1 MKVYQINYDLRKQRN
16 YDALYQKI
24 KSYDDWC
31 HPLESCW
38 IVVTAKT
45 AVQIRDELRS
55 VIDSDDGLLVT
66 RLNGEAAWHKLN
78 FDTNSQVTKWLR
90 KNLSSAT

>member
-24 KSYDDWC
+24 KAYGKWC

-38 IVVTAKT
+38 MVVTEKS
-45 AVQIRDELRS
+45 AVQIRDELLS
-55 VIDSDDGLLVT
+55 AMDSDDGLLVT
-66 RLNGEAAWHKLN
+66 RLKGEAAWRKLN
-78 FDTNSQVTKWLR
+78 SNTKMTNWL
-90 KNLSSAT
+90 KNNLSRAT

>member
-24 KSYDDWC
+24 KAYGAWC

-38 IVVTAKT
+38 IVASHKT
-45 AVQIRDELRS
+45 AVEIRDDLGTA
-55 VIDSDDGLLVT
+55 IDNDDGLLIT
-66 RLNGEAAWHKLN
+66 RLQGEAAWYNLDDKG
-78 FDTNSQVTKWLR
+78 SQVVANWL
-90 KNLSSAT
+90 KSNLGSAT

>member
-38 IVVTAKT
+38 IVVTSKT
-45 AVQIRDELRS
+45 EFGVTE
-55 VIDSDDGLLVT
+55 VVLLFF
-66 RLNGEAAWHKLN
+66 G
-78 FDTNSQVTKWLR
+78 
-90 KNLSSAT
+90 

>member
-38 IVVTAKT
+38 IVVTSKT
-45 AVQIRDELRS
+45 AVQI
-55 VIDSDDGLLVT
+55 
-66 RLNGEAAWHKLN
+66 NCAP
-78 FDTNSQVTKWLR
+78 
-90 KNLSSAT
+90 

>member
-31 HPLESCW
+31 HPLESCC
-38 IVVTAKT
+38 IVVTSKT

-66 RLNGEAAWHKLN
+66 RLKGEAAWYKLN
-78 FDTNSQVTKWLR
+78 SDTNSQVTNWLQ
-90 KNLSSAT
+90 KNLNSAT